1 MHNNNEIFE
10 EMKTCPHYKFNSSHE
25 NYLRQLRIK
34 ITFIDLQTK
43 TSVVCFWKY
52 QEEFESFSVIPHLTS
67 ISFIHVFFFCLI
79 VMLYIGEF
87 ILKTY

>member
-43 TSVVCFWKY
+43 TSVVCF
-52 QEEFESFSVIPHLTS
+52 
-67 ISFIHVFFFCLI
+67 
-79 VMLYIGEF
+79 
-87 ILKTY
+87 